1 MTGDVIDVVIVE
13 DHDVLR
19 AGLRYVLEPH
29 GIRVVGD
36 TGRGL
41 EAQALVRELQPS
53 VVVMDVS
60 LPDID
65 GIDLIKNL
73 CSRGTKVTVYSGFHD
88 ERLLARAMN
97 AGSLGYVL
105 KDNTADE
112 LVAGIKAAHDA
123 RTWISPA
130 LRGYVSIDE
139 TAAKF
144 ALLSRR
150 ERQILD
156 LLSHGQSTDEV
167 SVQLSLS
174 PHTVRTHVKNAMKK
188 LDASTR
194 AHAVAIALRELSIR

>member
-1 MTGDVIDVVIVE
+1 MASCRSRRGPELISIAVSTSIGS
-13 DHDVLR
+13 DH
-19 AGLRYVLEPH
+19 EKKH
-29 GIRVVGD
+29 
-36 TGRGL
+36 
-41 EAQALVRELQPS
+41 ALATACPAARKWKCGNARLDP
-53 VVVMDVS
+53 MD
-60 LPDID
+60 
-65 GIDLIKNL
+65 
-73 CSRGTKVTVYSGFHD
+73 SGFHD